1 MDSLCEEPMFTAQP
15 LPQQVVFRKFV
26 QSPAHKTAAATTT
39 KTMWGVK
46 YWSERPMTGRTQ
58 HCLTDETLA
67 LLKLKLK
74 QKNKN
79 KTVAKRVKKG
89 QKIKR

>member
-46 YWSERPMTGRTQ
+46 Y
-58 HCLTDETLA
+58 
-67 LLKLKLK
+67 
-74 QKNKN
+74 
-79 KTVAKRVKKG
+79 
-89 QKIKR
+89 